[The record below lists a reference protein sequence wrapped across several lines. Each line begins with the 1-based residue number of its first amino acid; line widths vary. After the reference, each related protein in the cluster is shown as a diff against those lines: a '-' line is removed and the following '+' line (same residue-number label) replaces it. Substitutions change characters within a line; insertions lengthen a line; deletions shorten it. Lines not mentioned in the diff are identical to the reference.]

1 MNNFFKDEKIR
12 KNIFT
17 GTVLIIVLFL
27 ALNIKIVADKIGDVI
42 SILSPFILGAAI
54 AFILNV
60 PMTALERVMSR
71 RKLFADGKRK
81 GLKRVLAIIITL
93 FLAILIIAIL
103 LNMIIPQLV
112 DTISQLIKQIP
123 KGYRNATKWFDDTF
137 ERFPIILDIVDTVA
151 VHWKGI
157 LESAASFLKSYINGL
172 LEGGVDA
179 VTGIVSGLLN
189 FVIGFIF
196 SIYILAQKEK
206 LGLQGRKIVYALL
219 KKNKADQVMRLLGIT
234 KKTFTNFI
242 SGQCVEAIILGSMFL
257 VTMLLLRIPY
267 APLVSMLIA
276 ATSLIP
282 IVGAFIGC
290 GIGALLILI
299 QSPIKAL
306 IFLVLFIVLQ
316 QIEGNVIY
324 PKVVGSSVGLPGM
337 WVLVS
342 VTVGGSLFGV
352 VGMIVF
358 IPLISVCYALF
369 REYIYKKLDD
379 KGIRK
384 DFIE

>member
-81 GLKRVLAIIITL
+81 GFKRVLAIIITL

-299 QSPIKAL
+299 QSPVKAL

-342 VTVGGSLFGV
+342 VTVGGSFFGV